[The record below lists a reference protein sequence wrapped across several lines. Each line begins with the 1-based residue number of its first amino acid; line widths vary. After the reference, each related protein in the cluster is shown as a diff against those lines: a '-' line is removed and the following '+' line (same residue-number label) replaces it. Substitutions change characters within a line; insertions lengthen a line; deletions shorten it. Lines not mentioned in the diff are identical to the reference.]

1 MRPRRT
7 NLGRHRTQRPTTGI
21 QPIALRDSDRQMK
34 TESVGADI
42 LLEAHQLVTGPRNET
57 YGNVV
62 DDYTKVVTIFESL
75 TGIKLSIA
83 DALLFMVSI
92 KMARLRTNLD
102 RNRLHHDSLLDA
114 LGYLGLLNQ
123 AYNDLPFPRTVAER

>member
-7 NLGRHRTQRPTTGI
+7 NLGRHRTKRPSLSI
-21 QPIALRDSDRQMK
+21 QPIQIRDRQTMK

-42 LLEAHQLVTGPRNET
+42 LLEAHRLVTGPRNET
-57 YGNVV
+57 YGDVV
-62 DDYTKVVTIFESL
+62 DDYTKVITIFEAL

>member
-1 MRPRRT
+1 MT
-7 NLGRHRTQRPTTGI
+7 TQ
-21 QPIALRDSDRQMK
+21 
-34 TESVGADI
+34 SVGADI
-42 LLEAHQLVTGPRNET
+42 LIEAHATITGPRNNT

-62 DDYTKVVTIFESL
+62 EDYSKVIAIFEGL

-83 DALLFMVSI
+83 DALLFMVSV
-92 KMARLRTNLD
+92 KLARLRTNLD
-102 RNRLHHDSLLDA
+102 KNRLHHDSLLDT

>member
-7 NLGRHRTQRPTTGI
+7 NLGWHRTQRPTTGI

-42 LLEAHQLVTGPRNET
+42 LLEAHQLVTGPRNDS

-62 DDYTKVVTIFESL
+62 DDYSKVIQIFEGF
-75 TGIKLSIA
+75 TGIKLSIS
-83 DALLFMVSI
+83 DALLFMVSV

>member
-1 MRPRRT
+1 
-7 NLGRHRTQRPTTGI
+7 
-21 QPIALRDSDRQMK
+21 MK

-42 LLEAHQLVTGPRNET
+42 LLEAHQLVTGPRNDT

-62 DDYTKVVTIFESL
+62 DDYSKVIHIFEGL

-83 DALLFMVSI
+83 DALLFMVSV

-102 RNRLHHDSLLDA
+102 KNRLHHDSLADA

>member
-1 MRPRRT
+1 M
-7 NLGRHRTQRPTTGI
+7 
-21 QPIALRDSDRQMK
+21 

-42 LLEAHQLVTGPRNET
+42 LLEAHLLVTGARQAS
-57 YGNVV
+57 YGTVV
-62 DDYTKVVTIFESL
+62 EDYRKVITIFEGL

-83 DALLFMVSI
+83 DALLFMVSV

-102 RNRLHHDSLLDA
+102 KNRLHHASLVDA
-114 LGYLGLLNQ
+114 RGYLGLLNQ

>member
-7 NLGRHRTQRPTTGI
+7 NLGWHRTQRPTTGI

-42 LLEAHQLVTGPRNET
+42 LLEAHRIVTGPRNND

-62 DDYTKVVTIFESL
+62 DDYSKVIQIFEGF
-75 TGIKLSIA
+75 TGIKLSIS
-83 DALLFMVSI
+83 DALLFMVSV

-102 RNRLHHDSLLDA
+102 KNRLHHDSLLDA

-123 AYNDLPFPRTVAER
+123 AYNDLPYPRTVAER

>member
-7 NLGRHRTQRPTTGI
+7 NMGWHRTQRPTPSV
-21 QPIALRDSDRQMK
+21 QPIQIRDRDRLMK

-42 LLEAHQLVTGPRNET
+42 LLEAHQLVTGPRNDT

-62 DDYTKVVTIFESL
+62 DDYTKVITIFEGL
-75 TGIKLSIA
+75 TGIKLSLS
-83 DALLFMVSI
+83 DALLFMVSV